1 MLVKQNKVPNIPL
14 MPVKSSQIAGVG
26 YDLASK
32 TLAIKFNSGGLYYY
46 AGVNAEEYLK
56 LTNSKSI
63 GTFFGSNI
71 KNVFKFTKIGDIHE
85 KTN

>member
-1 MLVKQNKVPNIPL
+1 MLVKNKVPNIPL
-14 MPVKSSQIAGVG
+14 ILVKSSQIAGIG

-32 TLAIKFNSGGLYYY
+32 TLAIKFNSGGLYHYE
-46 AGVNAEEYLK
+46 GVDAEEYLK
-56 LTNSKSI
+56 LTNAKSI

-71 KNVFKFTKIGDIHE
+71 KNVFKYTKIGDSRE